1 MKVAIHQPNY
11 FPWIGYF
18 YKMSLADVFVIL
30 DDSQYSKS
38 GYQNRVKIK
47 TPTGSVWMTQPVCVP
62 QSKKSRTNEVELS
75 GHRWRE
81 KHLKIFR
88 ANYAKS
94 QYFEFYFPFIQDLL
108 SVEASNLAELNSKI
122 IFRIA
127 ELLSIDCRFVISS
140 DLGVD
145 SIGTQRLIDITKA
158 VGGREYI
165 HGAGGVNYQDE
176 ELFTKK
182 DILCTAARFQHPSY
196 SQLWNDFVEG
206 LSIIDYL
213 FSIGPGCAGS
223 MFHTKDS
230 EIYSG

>member
-18 YKMSLADVFVIL
+18 YKMSLADVFVVL
-30 DDSQYSKS
+30 DDSQYSKN

-47 TPTGSVWMTQPVCVP
+47 TPTGPVWMTQPVCVP

-75 GHRWRE
+75 GDRWRE
-81 KHLKIFR
+81 KHLKMIR

-94 QYFEFYFPFIQDLL
+94 EYFEFYFPIIQELISVQAL
-108 SVEASNLAELNSKI
+108 SFAELNSKI

-127 ELLSIDCRFVISS
+127 ELLSIDCRFMMSS
-140 DLGVD
+140 ELCVE
-145 SIGTQRLIDITKA
+145 SVGTQRLIDITKA

-176 ELFTKK
+176 ELFTKN

-196 SQLWNDFVEG
+196 SQMWNGFVEG

-213 FSIGPGCAGS
+213 FSTGPERVGS
-223 MFHTKDS
+223 IFLTK
-230 EIYSG
+230 EPEKYSG